1 MNYWKDILNSVP
13 QLSHGSHDKFG
24 PKLCVNEMV
33 AFLAGEPHSDKPKCA
48 SPVLARYSMG
58 LNDSRQAFR
67 DELIRAV
74 PEMIGTRNPELEL
87 ARLEYLVFQVARRIV
102 APALQQTGVDATGV
116 LQAQTLD
123 GLVNAASGTAGFIA
137 RAASHAANAAA
148 YSARAASR
156 AAAYSAN
163 ADFTNAAAY
172 NANAAV
178 YSAAYSADAAGKAAR
193 AAREADYADAPR
205 ISVDILLEA
214 IDLDPNSTPVQ
225 LDMQRVERLAV
236 LASEYEGATQEQSD
250 E

>member
-123 GLVNAASGTAGFIA
+123 GLVTAASGTAGVIA
-137 RAASHAANAAA
+137 RAAYHAASRAADAAAYHVAA

-156 AAAYSAN
+156 AADA
-163 ADFTNAAAY
+163 
-172 NANAAV
+172 
-178 YSAAYSADAAGKAAR
+178 AAYSAAHAADAAANAAR
-193 AAREADYADAPR
+193 AAREAYYADAPR

>member
-13 QLSHGSHDKFG
+13 QLSHGSHRQFG

-123 GLVNAASGTAGFIA
+123 GLVTAASGTAGVI
-137 RAASHAANAAA
+137 
-148 YSARAASR
+148 ARAASR

>member
-33 AFLAGEPHSDKPKCA
+33 AFLAGEPHSDTPECA
-48 SPVLARYSMG
+48 SPVLAQYNIG
-58 LNDSRQAFR
+58 LNDSRQSFR
-67 DELIRAV
+67 DEIIRAV

-102 APALQQTGVDATGV
+102 APALQQIGVDATGV

-148 YSARAASR
+148 YSAD
-156 AAAYSAN
+156 AAAYSASH
-163 ADFTNAAAY
+163 A
-172 NANAAV
+172 ANAAYHV
-178 YSAAYSADAAGKAAR
+178 AAYSADAAADAAR
-193 AAREADYADAPR
+193 AAAEADYADAPR

-214 IDLDPNSTPVQ
+214 IDLDPNRTPVQ

-236 LASEYEGATQEQSD
+236 LASEGSR
-250 E
+250 

>member
-48 SPVLARYSMG
+48 SPVLARYTMG

-102 APALQQTGVDATGV
+102 APALQQIGVDATGV

-156 AAAYSAN
+156 AAAYSA
-163 ADFTNAAAY
+163 DAAAY
-172 NANAAV
+172 SASHAANAAYHV
-178 YSAAYSADAAGKAAR
+178 AAYSADAAADAAR
-193 AAREADYADAPR
+193 AAAEADYADAPR

-214 IDLDPNSTPVQ
+214 IDLDPNRTPVQ

-236 LASEYEGATQEQSD
+236 LASEGSR
-250 E
+250 

>member
-102 APALQQTGVDATGV
+102 APALQQIGVDATGV

-137 RAASHAANAAA
+137 RAASHAANAA
-148 YSARAASR
+148 YH
-156 AAAYSAN
+156 
-163 ADFTNAAAY
+163 
-172 NANAAV
+172 V
-178 YSAAYSADAAGKAAR
+178 AAYSADAAADAAR
-193 AAREADYADAPR
+193 AAAEADYADAPR

-236 LASEYEGATQEQSD
+236 LASEGSR
-250 E
+250 

>member
-33 AFLAGEPHSDKPKCA
+33 AFLAGEPHSDTPECA
-48 SPVLARYSMG
+48 SPVLAQYNIG
-58 LNDSRQAFR
+58 LNDSRQSFR

-156 AAAYSAN
+156 AAAYSA
-163 ADFTNAAAY
+163 
-172 NANAAV
+172 
-178 YSAAYSADAAGKAAR
+178 DAAGKAAR